1 VAPGKPSTLHIVAG
15 EIEYTKTTSTF
26 PTVAE
31 RLKRMVGMRMP
42 VEKGFVWR
50 LDNQIAVQAEQGF
63 LHKLHKSTSR
73 GMGIGTSLYLSPDP
87 ELSSDPE
94 HPNIFEASKS
104 YDIRRGQPQFDIF
117 PQQESVAEF
126 DGTMLTY
133 TEAVG
138 CLNGD
143 TFSGKFFGAGDIKLA
158 VPVAPV
164 IKFEVLGW
172 FRLKLG
178 N

>member
-1 VAPGKPSTLHIVAG
+1 
-15 EIEYTKTTSTF
+15 
-26 PTVAE
+26 
-31 RLKRMVGMRMP
+31 LKKDLCGAWIIKSRFKLN
-42 VEKGFVWR
+42 KGFCTNFTRALLAVWV
-50 LDNQIAVQAEQGF
+50 LGH
-63 LHKLHKSTSR
+63 LCT
-73 GMGIGTSLYLSPDP
+73 YLLTLSCLPTQSIP
-87 ELSSDPE
+87 E
-94 HPNIFEASKS
+94 S

-117 PQQESVAEF
+117 TQQESVAEF

-143 TFSGKFFGAGDIKLA
+143 TFSGKFFGAGDINVA